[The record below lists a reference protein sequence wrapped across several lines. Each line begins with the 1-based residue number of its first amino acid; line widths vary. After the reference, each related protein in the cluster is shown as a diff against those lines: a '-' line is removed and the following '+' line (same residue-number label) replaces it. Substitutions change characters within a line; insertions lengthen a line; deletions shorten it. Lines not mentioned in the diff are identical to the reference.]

1 MTPHLARPARP
12 ARPTAHEAA
21 LGALIACA
29 TACGSFTAPAPDPL
43 PPAVRIDAVTPA
55 EGPVGGGTEVVLSG
69 RGFDGTVRVRFDDA
83 TALVDVTSSNTLR
96 VAVPPAPG
104 GRAASVDVTVVS
116 DRGEATLADGFTYV
130 NADTEGRDTAGTSP
144 AAGKVV
150 GYVELGHLQT
160 ACPECFGRSS
170 SLDIQATAIFH
181 APTDVDWNDWLPAN
195 GTCGANHDPYDLTV
209 QVQDLG
215 ATLVLQSGVNAIA
228 LTRGSSPA
236 YDPTYLSGQL
246 TDAQIVRNASW
257 DLVIP
262 GPGDWGTTTLP
273 GALVTGT
280 LITAIAPDG
289 LLLTGNGLFTQPLD
303 RAGQVF
309 SWSPLG
315 ADRAVVRLTAADG
328 TNRTITCVG
337 ADAGSLLVPGGA
349 LSTWQRGTPV
359 IVDVYRW
366 REAEAVRDDGG
377 RVQTVSWF
385 GIEGTGVLR

>member
-1 MTPHLARPARP
+1 MPDATPMCASPR
-12 ARPTAHEAA
+12 AA
-21 LGALIACA
+21 LRAAA
-29 TACGSFTAPAPDPL
+29 TLLAGCGSLTVPNPDPAPA
-43 PPAVRIDAVTPA
+43 AVRIDAVTPD
-55 EGPVGGGTEVVLSG
+55 EGPIDGGTEVVVSG

-96 VAVPPAPG
+96 VAVPPAPQ
-104 GRAASVDVTVVS
+104 GRPGAVDVTVTS
-116 DRGEATLADGFTYV
+116 DRGEATLPDAFTYV
-130 NADTEGRDTAGTSP
+130 GAADTDTALPPS

-160 ACPECFGRSS
+160 ACPACFGRSS

-195 GTCGANHDPYDLTV
+195 GTCGAGYDPYDLTV
-209 QVQDLG
+209 VVEDLG
-215 ATLVLQSGVNAIA
+215 PTLVLQSGVNAIA
-228 LTRGSSPA
+228 LTRGSSPS
-236 YDPTYLSGQL
+236 YDPTYLSGPL
-246 TDAQIVRNASW
+246 NDAQIVRNASW

-280 LITAIAPDG
+280 LITAIAPEG
-289 LLLTGNGLFTQPLD
+289 LLLTGDGLFTQPLD

-309 SWSPLG
+309 SWTPLG
-315 ADRAVVRLTAADG
+315 ADRAIVRLTAADG

-366 REAEAVRDDGG
+366 RESEGTRGDGG

>member
-1 MTPHLARPARP
+1 MTFLPLLPSLA
-12 ARPTAHEAA
+12 
-21 LGALIACA
+21 
-29 TACGSFTAPAPDPL
+29 ACGSLTVPNPDPAPA
-43 PPAVRIDAVTPA
+43 AVRIDAVTPD
-55 EGPVGGGTEVVLSG
+55 EGPIDGGTEVVVSG

-96 VAVPPAPG
+96 VAVPPAPQ
-104 GRAASVDVTVVS
+104 GRPGAVDVTVTS
-116 DRGEATLADGFTYV
+116 DRGEATLPDAFTYV
-130 NADTEGRDTAGTSP
+130 GAADTDTALPPSV
-144 AAGKVV
+144 AGKVV

-160 ACPECFGRSS
+160 ACPACFGRSA

-195 GTCGANHDPYDLTV
+195 GTCGAGYDPYDLTV
-209 QVQDLG
+209 VVEDLG
-215 ATLVLQSGVNAIA
+215 PTLVLQSGVNAIA
-228 LTRGSSPA
+228 LTRGSSPS
-236 YDPTYLSGQL
+236 YDPTYLSGPL
-246 TDAQIVRNASW
+246 DDAQIVRNASW

-280 LITAIAPDG
+280 LITAIAPEG
-289 LLLTGNGLFTQPLD
+289 LLLTGDGLFTQPLD
-303 RAGQVF
+303 RSGQVF
-309 SWSPLG
+309 SWTPLG
-315 ADRAVVRLTAADG
+315 ADRAIVRLTAADG

-366 REAEAVRDDGG
+366 RESEGTRGDGG